1 MKGIIMTEKIDFTN
15 YLAEQDD
22 TVNIAEVEDISEVAN
37 TYLKVESEI
46 THLENATKNK
56 KKELQQINDRIVELM
71 EKRGVKEIKLLN
83 GDAVSFKEFYK
94 GSITKDNEAEAFK
107 WLEDNGHGDLIKNIV
122 SIRFGKGENQ
132 SAEKLISSLEQD
144 GLYPDQKRKVEPMTL
159 NAFIG
164 DQITNGKQ
172 VPMELLSVFTGNKV
186 KIKKGK

>member
-1 MKGIIMTEKIDFTN
+1 MDLEAESIVSIDTAMSADIATSCKKLLETQKKIEATEEELKKLKDVETT
-15 YLAEQDD
+15 LSEQ
-22 TVNIAEVEDISEVAN
+22 TIPN
-37 TYLKVESEI
+37 LM
-46 THLENATKNK
+46 
-56 KKELQQINDRIVELM
+56 QQAGVEL
-71 EKRGVKEIKLLN
+71 IKLE
-83 GDAVSFKEFYK
+83 GGISVEVKPFYSARIPSSK
-94 GSITKDNEAEAFK
+94 SEEAFA
-107 WLEDNGHGDLIKNIV
+107 WLRDNGHGDLIKNIV
-122 SIRFGKGENQ
+122 SIRFGKGEND

>member
-1 MKGIIMTEKIDFTN
+1 MTEKIDFTN
-15 YLAEQDD
+15 YLVEKDD

-46 THLENATKNK
+46 LHLENATKNK

-94 GSITKDNEAEAFK
+94 AFK

-122 SIRFGKGENQ
+122 SIRFGKGENE

>member
-1 MKGIIMTEKIDFTN
+1 MTEKIDFTN

-122 SIRFGKGENQ
+122 SIRFGKGENE

>member
-1 MKGIIMTEKIDFTN
+1 MKGIIMTEKVDFTN
-15 YLAEQDD
+15 YLEEKQD
-22 TVNIAEVEDISEVAN
+22 TVDIAEVEDISEVAN
-37 TYLKVESEI
+37 AYLKVESEI
-46 THLENATKNK
+46 LNLENDTKNK

-83 GDAVSFKEFYK
+83 GDAVSFKEFYR

-122 SIRFGKGENQ
+122 SIRFGKGENDT
-132 SAEKLISSLEQD
+132 AEKLINSLEQD

>member
-1 MKGIIMTEKIDFTN
+1 MTEKIDFTN
-15 YLAEQDD
+15 YLVEKDD

-46 THLENATKNK
+46 LHLENATKNK
-56 KKELQQINDRIVELM
+56 KKDRIVELM

-122 SIRFGKGENQ
+122 SIRFGKGENE